1 MHVLYTAYKYESIC
15 ECCVVNSIFLVGGL
29 GEHGLLPEVG
39 GQETVGLR
47 NSGIGRLGE
56 VTQSPGGATG
66 RGVAILDTG
75 HLQQLLGH
83 RGGNNTGTTGGGDQT
98 HPDGA
103 ALAGHLLNKMNL

>member
-1 MHVLYTAYKYESIC
+1 MYAIC
-15 ECCVVNSIFLVGGL
+15 CKLFIFLVGGL

-47 NSGIGRLGE
+47 DSGVSRLGE

-83 RGGNNTGTTGGGDQT
+83 RGGNDTGTTGGGDQT
-98 HPDGA
+98 HPDGS
-103 ALAGHLLNKMNL
+103 ALSGHLD